1 MSRTKELKTSPE
13 FNVNMFELFSLFC
26 PDKKTK
32 YAETLL
38 RIMKKTPNIDEHC
51 VEIKEFLSK
60 QYNIQKSELDD
71 IPNLQLVFFYRIV
84 DGMFN
89 SSDINTFQKFCE
101 YNERGLIKQNDVSTY
116 QSFDEISNAV
126 SIADIVAQG
135 KDLEKQIKLVYEDDE
150 WLFIRPLTFNASKKY
165 GSNTKWCTTTE
176 SNPEYFTKYASR
188 GVLIYCLNK
197 KSGYKVASFRSL
209 DKNDPEFSWWNQKD
223 VRIDSLQSELPNELL
238 KVIRVESM
246 DNKPKTNRFLL
257 SDKDREVED
266 KFLSKFS
273 GQTVMQPIDMPQ
285 PQAEERTNRIRRGIE
300 RNMEEEIGVMEERSE
315 EPMGVRRLVDAMDN
329 LGLQQEQ
336 IDDLISA
343 EQPVDMDMAEPVF
356 QQIRSG
362 SFDFRNER

>member
-13 FNVNMFELFSLFC
+13 FNVNMFELFSLFS

-32 YAETLL
+32 YTETLL

-51 VEIKEFLSK
+51 VEIKEFLSA
-60 QYNIQKSELDD
+60 QYNIQKSELDG
-71 IPNLQLVFFYRIV
+71 IPNLQLVLFYRII
-84 DGMFN
+84 DNMFN
-89 SSDINTFQKFCE
+89 SSDLNTFQKFCE
-101 YNERGLIKQNDVSTY
+101 YNERGLIKQNDVSAY

-126 SIADIVAQG
+126 SIADIIAQG

-150 WLFIRPLTFNASKKY
+150 WLFVRPLTFNASKKY

-197 KSGYKVASFRSL
+197 KTGYKVASFRSL
-209 DKNDPEFSWWNQKD
+209 DKGDPEFSWWNQKD
-223 VRIDSLQSELPNELL
+223 SRIDSLQSELPNELL

-266 KFLSKFS
+266 KFLSKF
-273 GQTVMQPIDMPQ
+273 GGFKIMDPIDIPQ

-336 IDDLISA
+336 IDELIST
-343 EQPVDMDMAEPVF
+343 EESMGVDMDMAEPVL
-356 QQIRSG
+356 QQVRSG
-362 SFDFRNER
+362 SFDFR